1 MGFKVSK
8 FMLNIFEYPLVD
20 QRSRDFKNLLKK
32 STLLFVNHR
41 FSIYFSPLRC
51 EKNLNGWGRS
61 VCQGSISVV
70 VCSSAQRSGVYRELV
85 EKDHGFVCYSP
96 VLDTFFSAML
106 RKKLELT
113 VPQCLSGI
121 DFRSRQFECATQWSV
136 SRTY

>member
-41 FSIYFSPLRC
+41 FSIYFSPPCC

-70 VCSSAQRSGVYRELV
+70 VCSSA
-85 EKDHGFVCYSP
+85 
-96 VLDTFFSAML
+96 
-106 RKKLELT
+106 
-113 VPQCLSGI
+113 
-121 DFRSRQFECATQWSV
+121 
-136 SRTY
+136 

>member
-61 VCQGSISVV
+61 VCQGSISVSV
-70 VCSSAQRSGVYRELV
+70 SSSKQRSGAYRELV
-85 EKDHGFVCYSP
+85 EKDHTFVCQSP
-96 VLDTFFSAML
+96 VLDTFFSASL

-113 VPQCLSGI
+113 MPQYWSGI
-121 DFRSRQFECATQWSV
+121 YFRHRLFEYATK
-136 SRTY
+136 